1 MKVNVKI
8 AGASYNG
15 VPSVLIPLQAGG
27 TATFCEV
34 SDTTATAADVATG
47 KKFYTA
53 AGELA
58 TGTKPE
64 STGIDTSDAT
74 ATAADILS
82 GKTAYIDGKKVTGGL
97 SVDSSGNVIIQSAD
111 AWGIQVTQTAHQTIT
126 ATPKFTTVE
135 ANGKYRSN
143 FSADVSIS
151 ANTGYS
157 PGTIKKGTDS
167 VNHMITVTASAAEEI
182 AGMVEDGWAKVYED
196 GASFYSDD
204 VYTTKLSALAGDILV
219 AGMKTGNLSNL
230 SFLNSYLYNNK
241 ALTKFKSRFLTSA
254 GNYLLY
260 DCTHLTSV
268 DLGNLTSAGNY
279 LLYGCT
285 HLTSV
290 DLGNLTSA
298 DNSLLRG
305 CTSLTSVDLGNLT
318 SAGNFLLSSCTSLT
332 SVDLGNLTSAG
343 YSLLQGCTRLT
354 SVDLGNLTS
363 AGNSLLYGCTSLT
376 SVDLG
381 NLTSVGN
388 FMLDGCQKL
397 QSCTIHSTTPPTIHR
412 ADGPINDTCVLYV
425 PAGCVDAYKA
435 NSNINTLFGGR
446 IKEIGS

>member
-53 AGELA
+53 AGELE

-97 SVDSSGNVIIQSAD
+97 SVDPSGNVIIQSAD

-126 ATPKFTTVE
+126 ATPKFTSVE
-135 ANGKYRSN
+135 ENGKYRSN
-143 FSADVSIS
+143 FSADASIS

-204 VYTTKLSALAGDILV
+204 AYTTELSALSGDILV
-219 AGMKTGNLSNL
+219 AGMKSGDVPIYNSHLS
-230 SFLNSYLYNNK
+230 NNK
-241 ALTKFKSRFLTSA
+241 ALTKFKNRFRTSA
-254 GNYLLY
+254 GDSLLY
-260 DCTHLTSV
+260 SCTSLTSV
-268 DLGNLTSAGNY
+268 DLGNLTSAGDS
-279 LLYGCT
+279 LLYSCT
-285 HLTSV
+285 SLTSV

-298 DNSLLRG
+298 GDSLLYSCTSLTSVDLGNLTSAGDSLLYG

-318 SAGNFLLSSCTSLT
+318 SAGNFLL
-332 SVDLGNLTSAG
+332 
-343 YSLLQGCTRLT
+343 
-354 SVDLGNLTS
+354 
-363 AGNSLLYGCTSLT
+363 YGCT
-376 SVDLG
+376 
-381 NLTSVGN
+381 
-388 FMLDGCQKL
+388 KL
-397 QSCTIHSTTPPTIHR
+397 QSCTIHSTTPPTISGTWS
-412 ADGPINDTCVLYV
+412 AINRTCVLYV
-425 PAGCVDAYKA
+425 PTGCVDAYKA
-435 NSNINTLFGGR
+435 NSAINRLFGGR

>member
-58 TGTKPE
+58 TGTKPA
-64 STGIDTSDAT
+64 STGTDISDAT
-74 ATAADILS
+74 ATAADILA
-82 GKTAYIDGKKVTGGL
+82 GKTAYVNGGKVTGTMTGG
-97 SVDSSGNVIIQSAD
+97 DVIVQSAD
-111 AWGIQVTQTAHQTIT
+111 TWGIQVTQTAHQTIT

-135 ANGKYRSN
+135 ENGKYRSN
-143 FSADVSIS
+143 FSADASIS

-204 VYTTKLSALAGDILV
+204 AYTTELSALSGDILV
-219 AGMKTGNLSNL
+219 AGMKSGDVPIYNSHLS
-230 SFLNSYLYNNK
+230 SNK
-241 ALTKFKSRFLTSA
+241 ALTKFKNRFRTSA
-254 GNYLLY
+254 GN
-260 DCTHLTSV
+260 
-268 DLGNLTSAGNY
+268 
-279 LLYGCT
+279 
-285 HLTSV
+285 
-290 DLGNLTSA
+290 
-298 DNSLLRG
+298 SLLSG

-318 SAGNFLLSSCTSLT
+318 SAGNFLLRDRK
-332 SVDLGNLTSAG
+332 SV
-343 YSLLQGCTRLT
+343 
-354 SVDLGNLTS
+354 V
-363 AGNSLLYGCTSLT
+363 
-376 SVDLG
+376 
-381 NLTSVGN
+381 
-388 FMLDGCQKL
+388 
-397 QSCTIHSTTPPTIHR
+397 
-412 ADGPINDTCVLYV
+412 
-425 PAGCVDAYKA
+425 
-435 NSNINTLFGGR
+435 
-446 IKEIGS
+446 

>member
-126 ATPKFTTVE
+126 ATPRFTTVE
-135 ANGKYRSN
+135 ENGKYRSN

-157 PGTIKKGTDS
+157 PGAIKKGTDS
-167 VNHMITVTASAAEEI
+167 ANHMITVTASAAEEI

-196 GASFYSDD
+196 GAIFYSDD
-204 VYTTKLSALAGDILV
+204 AYTTRLSSLSGDILV
-219 AGMKTGNLSNL
+219 AGMKSGNLDFS
-230 SFLNSYLYNNK
+230 SYLNDNK
-241 ALTKFKSRFLTSA
+241 ALTKFKNRFLTSA
-254 GNYLLY
+254 GEYLL
-260 DCTHLTSV
+260 
-268 DLGNLTSAGNY
+268 N
-279 LLYGCT
+279 
-285 HLTSV
+285 
-290 DLGNLTSA
+290 
-298 DNSLLRG
+298 G

-318 SAGNFLLSSCTSLT
+318 SAGNYLLSGCSSLT

-343 YSLLQGCTRLT
+343 KALLGDC
-354 SVDLGNLTS
+354 S
-363 AGNSLLYGCTSLT
+363 
-376 SVDLG
+376 
-381 NLTSVGN
+381 
-388 FMLDGCQKL
+388 KL
-397 QSCTIHSTTPPTIHR
+397 HSCTIHSTKPPIIQETF
-412 ADGPINDTCVLYV
+412 DQINSSCVLYV